1 MTSILELIA
10 VLEWIALG
18 VFVLFR
24 FRKLDKKLNGVL
36 DDIKRQEEESEKNV
50 CYQECNLSCDSCAN
64 QKEDG
69 CMFRSVCVAAVFQGK
84 QVSKPSFFVPK
95 EAGNE

>member
-50 CYQECNLSCDSCAN
+50 CYQECDLKCDSCAN
-64 QKEDG
+64 QKEEG
-69 CMFRSVCVAAVFQGK
+69 CKFRSVCTVAVFKGK
-84 QVSKPSFFVPK
+84 QVSKPAFYVPR